1 MICLSLIAI
10 APLFEFLA
18 FSAGVLGIL
27 AIIGNACDGYAGDQ
41 ASTFLES
48 ETEGN

>member
-1 MICLSLIAI
+1 MICLSLVAI

-18 FSAGVLGIL
+18 FSTGVLGIL
-27 AIIGNACDGYAGDQ
+27 AIIGNAFNGHAGDQ

-48 ETEGN
+48 ETEGD

>member
-1 MICLSLIAI
+1 VICLSLIVI

-27 AIIGNACDGYAGDQ
+27 AIVGNAVDDYAGDQ
-41 ASTFLES
+41 APTFLES
-48 ETEGN
+48 QAEGD

>member
-1 MICLSLIAI
+1 MICLSLVAI

-27 AIIGNACDGYAGDQ
+27 AVTAELIDDYTKDLIDCD
-41 ASTFLES
+41 
-48 ETEGN
+48 

>member
-10 APLFEFLA
+10 TPLFEFLA

-27 AIIGNACDGYAGDQ
+27 AIVGNAVDGYAGDQ
-41 ASTFLES
+41 APTVQQGKA
-48 ETEGN
+48 EGD